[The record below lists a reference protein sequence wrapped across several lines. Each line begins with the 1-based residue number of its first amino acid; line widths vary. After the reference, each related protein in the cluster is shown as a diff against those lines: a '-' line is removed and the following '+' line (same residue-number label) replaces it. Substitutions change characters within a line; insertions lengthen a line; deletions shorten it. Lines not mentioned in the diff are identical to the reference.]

1 MTPSNSVTDISTP
14 QAPPD
19 NAPDNAPDSLTDV
32 SPGVGIPTAG
42 ARPVVK
48 IVNAAVPKRR
58 FRKPPSREPLLFRQR
73 IWAGPA
79 LFLGDVLAMQL
90 ALLLGFWLRWG
101 VDAFGRV
108 TEFKV
113 LTGGLRRGEYG
124 ALAAGM
130 MVLPIVYCVQG
141 LYPGYGLTAVER
153 LRRRVYTVGMV
164 FAMLLA
170 WDYAV
175 LKADPSRG
183 VLVLTFFFAAFFGPV
198 FEAVTRRVLRLI
210 GCWGVPVVILGAAK
224 TGEMV
229 TRVLLRE
236 PELGFVP
243 IAVYDDDPDKWA
255 KDVAGVPVLGPLS
268 RAKKLSKICKTALI
282 AMPGMPA
289 KKTAHLCHRLPFPR
303 VISIPDLVGLSSLWV
318 SSRDLGGVVGLEVK
332 KNLFPRRNWML
343 KRTLDYILGIHL
355 FIASLPL
362 LAVFAVWIKI
372 VSPDGPVLF
381 RQPRVGFGGKTFGV
395 WKLRTM
401 YPDADERL
409 HACLDNDPEKF
420 EQWKRFCK
428 LRDDPR
434 VLPGVGRLLRRTS
447 LDELPQLWN
456 VLVGEMSLVGPR
468 PFPHYH
474 LARFSPQFRTTRRSV
489 LPGLTGLW
497 QVSGRSESDVSV
509 QEVMD
514 TYYIRNW
521 SPWLDVYL
529 LARTFGAVVMGRG
542 AY

>member
-1 MTPSNSVTDISTP
+1 MTPSEAASYLRTTEALGADPAPGLKADPDI
-14 QAPPD
+14 
-19 NAPDNAPDSLTDV
+19 
-32 SPGVGIPTAG
+32 
-42 ARPVVK
+42 R
-48 IVNAAVPKRR
+48 IVDAAVPRR
-58 FRKPPSREPLLFRQR
+58 RLRRPPARDPLAFRRRRL
-73 IWAGPA
+73 AGPA
-79 LFLGDVLAMQL
+79 LFLGDVMAMQL
-90 ALLLGFWLRWG
+90 ALMLGYSVRLG
-101 VDAFGRV
+101 LDHIGRV
-108 TEFKV
+108 MELSL
-113 LTGGLRRGEYG
+113 LTGGLRTGEYTS
-124 ALAAGM
+124 LAIGM
-130 MVLPIVYCVQG
+130 MILPVAYWVEG
-141 LYPGYGLTAVER
+141 LYPGYGLNAVER
-153 LRRRVYTVGMV
+153 LRRRVYTVGLV
-164 FAMLLA
+164 FALLLA

-175 LKADPSRG
+175 LKTDPSRG
-183 VLVLTFFFAAFFGPV
+183 VLMLTFVFAAVLGPV
-198 FEAVTRRVLRLI
+198 IEAVMRSGLRLI
-210 GCWGVPVVILGAAK
+210 GAWGVPVVILGAAK
-224 TGEMV
+224 TGQMV
-229 TRVLLRE
+229 TRVLQRE

-243 IAVYDDDPDKWA
+243 IAVYDDDPDTWT
-255 KDVAGVPVLGPLS
+255 KDIVGVPVLGPLS
-268 RAKKLSKICKTALI
+268 RAKKLSKVCQTALI
-282 AMPGMPA
+282 AMPGMEA
-289 KKTAHLCHRLPFPR
+289 RKTAHLCHRLPFPK

-343 KRTLDYILGIHL
+343 KRTLDYIIGIHL

-362 LAVFAVWIKI
+362 LAVFAIWIKI
-372 VSPDGPVLF
+372 VSPGGPVLF

-409 HACLDNDPEKF
+409 QACLDADPEKY
-420 EQWKRFCK
+420 EQWKKFCK

-434 VLPGVGRLLRRTS
+434 VLPGIGKLLRRTS

-474 LARFSPQFRTTRRSV
+474 LARFSPQFRTIRRSV

-529 LARTFGAVVMGRG
+529 LARTIGAVIVGRG

>member
-1 MTPSNSVTDISTP
+1 MVMTPSETATNISTTLDP
-14 QAPPD
+14 A
-19 NAPDNAPDSLTDV
+19 AEV
-32 SPGVGIPTAG
+32 S
-42 ARPVVK
+42 VK
-48 IVNAAVPKRR
+48 PEVRITTTTVPRKR
-58 FRKPPSREPLLFRQR
+58 FRRPPAKDPLAFRMR
-73 IWAGPA
+73 RLAGPS
-79 LFLGDVLAMQL
+79 LFLGDVLAMQMS
-90 ALLLGFWLRWG
+90 LLMGFWLRWG
-101 VDAFGRV
+101 LDAFGRM
-108 TEFKV
+108 TEFKI

-124 ALAAGM
+124 ALAIGM
-130 MVLPIVYCVQG
+130 MVLPIAYWVQG
-141 LYPGYGLTAVER
+141 LYPGYGLNPVER
-153 LRRRVYTVGMV
+153 LRRRIYTVGLV

-183 VLVLTFFFAAFFGPV
+183 VLMLTFVFAAVLGPV
-198 FEAVTRRVLRLI
+198 IEAVVRTCLRSA
-210 GCWGVPVVILGAAK
+210 GAWGMPVVVLGAAK
-224 TGEMV
+224 TGKMV
-229 TRVLLRE
+229 TRVLQRE

-243 IAVYDDDPDKWA
+243 IAIYDDDPDTWGTEI
-255 KDVAGVPVLGPLS
+255 AGVPVLGPLS

-282 AMPGMPA
+282 AMPGMEA
-289 KKTAHLCHRLPFPR
+289 RKTAHLCHRLPYPR

-318 SSRDLGGVVGLEVK
+318 SSRDLGGIVGLEVK

-343 KRTLDYILGIHL
+343 KRTLDYILGFHL
-355 FIASLPL
+355 FVASLPL

-372 VSPDGPVLF
+372 VSPDGPILF
-381 RQPRVGFGGKTFGV
+381 RQPRVGFGGKTIGV

-401 YPDADERL
+401 YPDADDRL
-409 HACLDNDPEKF
+409 QACLEADPEKF
-420 EQWKRFCK
+420 EQWKHYCK
-428 LRDDPR
+428 LKDDPR

-474 LARFSPQFRTTRRSV
+474 LARFSPQFRTIRRSV

-529 LARTFGAVVMGRG
+529 LARTIGAVIQGRG